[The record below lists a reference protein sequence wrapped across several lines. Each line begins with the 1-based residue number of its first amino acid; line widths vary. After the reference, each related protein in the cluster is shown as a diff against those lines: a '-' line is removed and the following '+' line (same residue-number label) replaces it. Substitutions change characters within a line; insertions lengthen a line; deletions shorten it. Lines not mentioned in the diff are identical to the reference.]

1 MKKMKRILALSLA
14 FAMLLALTACGSGD
28 SDEVSYDIGYNTW
41 GSGSAVFDIM
51 NNIVVQALDTYGSD
65 GTRAIDNNQASVEL
79 ENIQN
84 FISAGVDGIVMQACA
99 TPILPQAAS
108 ESEAAGIPF
117 VLSIFPGDAADRED
131 LAQNNE
137 YYVGSVSADMYAEG
151 YLIGKMAAEDG
162 MTTAVLVGGN
172 VGDTLFEERI
182 EGFTQAFV
190 TEGGGE
196 ILGDAR
202 CTSPAEC
209 QEKASALLSAYSDT
223 DMIYA
228 MVGDYAIGC
237 ISAMETLG
245 LDIPIYVTNADTN
258 CIEYIRDG
266 TIAGATSG
274 NELAGAVAVALLIN
288 YLDGHQILDDEGNP
302 PELVMT
308 GFEVNTDNIDDFETL
323 FSDDNGPYTT
333 QRLQTL
339 LARYNSDVSYDT
351 FVDFIENQLTLEVLI
366 ADRSEG
372 EA

>member
-1 MKKMKRILALSLA
+1 MWKKILATLLALS
-14 FAMLLALTACGSGD
+14 MLLALAACGSGD
-28 SDEVSYDIGYNTW
+28 SGGSDSGASYDIGYNTW

-51 NNIVVQALDTYGSD
+51 NNIVVQALGVYGSG
-65 GTRAIDNNQASVEL
+65 GTRAIDNNQADTEL
-79 ENIQN
+79 DNINN
-84 FISAGVDGIVMQACA
+84 FVSAGVDGIVMQACA
-99 TPILPQAAS
+99 TTILPQAA
-108 ESEAAGIPF
+108 AACEDAEIPF
-117 VLSIFPGDAADRED
+117 VLSIFPGDDDDRADLSE
-131 LAQNNE
+131 NNV
-137 YYVGSVSADMYAEG
+137 YYLGSVSADMYAEG

-196 ILGDAR
+196 ILDSAR

-228 MVGDYAIGC
+228 MVGDYSVGC

-245 LDIPIYVTNADTN
+245 LDIPVYVTNADTN

-274 NELAGAVAVALLIN
+274 NELVGAVAVALLIN
-288 YLDGHQILDDEGNP
+288 YLDGNQILDDEGNP

-308 GFEVNTDNIDDFETL
+308 GFEVNADNVDDFETI
-323 FSDDNGPYTT
+323 FGDDDGPYTAE
-333 QRLQTL
+333 RLQTL

-366 ADRSEG
+366 ADRS
-372 EA
+372 